1 MRALALLLLAL
12 QALLPA
18 RAAGWVDALRAQ
30 VERIDADTPGELG
43 LYVKRLDDGERL
55 RLAADRRWYLASS
68 VKVPIAIAVLR
79 EVEAGKLRLDQ
90 RLRLQ
95 AADQVD
101 GSGALVWQAPG
112 AAHDVGSLLERMLM
126 DSDNTAANLLIRAI
140 GLDTLNRHARALLG
154 ATLTDFTRVRRDVYE
169 ELHPKARTLTNRQ
182 LVELAAAPLG
192 PARVEALRRTLALK
206 PAQLKVRTI
215 DEAYAKYYT
224 RGLNA
229 ATLQAYGG
237 MLERLVRGALLSPAH
252 TALLFKL
259 LKFDTYDAYRLEA
272 GLPKELRFIHKTGT
286 QWRTACHMGVIEP
299 QDGGRRAVVV
309 AVCAE
314 GLDQHG
320 EAGRAFERVGRAIT
334 GTVLR
339 APK

>member
-1 MRALALLLLAL
+1 MHALALLLLVLLAP
-12 QALLPA
+12 LPA
-18 RAAGWVDALRAQ
+18 GAADWTDALREQ
-30 VERIDADTPGELG
+30 VERIDADTPGRLG
-43 LYVKRLDDGERL
+43 LYVKRLDDGARV
-55 RLAADRRWYLASS
+55 RIAADRRWYLASS
-68 VKVPIAIAVLR
+68 TKLPIAIAVLR
-79 EVEAGKLRLDQ
+79 EVEAGRLRLEQ
-90 RLRLQ
+90 PLQLQ

-101 GSGALVWQAPG
+101 GAGALVWQAPG
-112 AAHDVGSLLERMLM
+112 ASHDVASLLKRMLM
-126 DSDNTAANLLIRAI
+126 DSDNTAANLLVRAI
-140 GLDTLNRHARALLG
+140 GPDALNRHARALLG

-192 PARVEALRRTLALK
+192 PQRVEALRRVLSLK
-206 PAQLKVRTI
+206 AAELKVKTL
-215 DEAYAKYYT
+215 DDAYAKYYA

-229 ATLQAYGG
+229 ATLQAYGS
-237 MLERLVRGALLSPAH
+237 MLEKLVRGELLSPAH
-252 TALLFKL
+252 TTLLFKL

-286 QWRTACHMGVIEP
+286 QWRTACHMGVVEP

-309 AVCAE
+309 STCAE
-314 GLDQHG
+314 GLDPHG